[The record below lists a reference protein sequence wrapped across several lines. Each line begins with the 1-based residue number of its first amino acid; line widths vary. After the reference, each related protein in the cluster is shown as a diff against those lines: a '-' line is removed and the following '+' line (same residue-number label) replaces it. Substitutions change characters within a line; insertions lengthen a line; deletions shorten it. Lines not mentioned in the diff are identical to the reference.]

1 MADVIHTEEPTVVRE
16 ERMEHVH
23 DDHAH
28 GSSAGTIIAVVILIL
43 ILLALFWWRP
53 WGRSSSGGSG
63 GTNINVTTPSAKS
76 SQ

>member
-1 MADVIHTEEPTVVRE
+1 MADVIRTEEPTVVRE
-16 ERMEHVH
+16 ERVEHVH

-53 WGRSSSGGSG
+53 WGHSSSGGSG
-63 GTNINVTTPSAKS
+63 TNINVTAPSTKS
-76 SQ
+76 GQ

>member
-1 MADVIHTEEPTVVRE
+1 MAEVVRTEEPTVVRE
-16 ERMEHVH
+16 ERVEHVH
-23 DDHAH
+23 ETAPA

-53 WGRSSSGGSG
+53 WGHSSSGSG
-63 GTNINVTTPSAKS
+63 GTNINVTTPSTKS